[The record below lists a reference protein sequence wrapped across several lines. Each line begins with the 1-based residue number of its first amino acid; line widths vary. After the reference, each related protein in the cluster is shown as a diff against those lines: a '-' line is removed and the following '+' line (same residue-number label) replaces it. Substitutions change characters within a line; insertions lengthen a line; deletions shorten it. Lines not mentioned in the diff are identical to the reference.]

1 MTFSR
6 MKMVNVALC
15 GYGYWGQ
22 NLLRVFSQHAH
33 FKVVAVADMRVSQR
47 EVLAEKFPNLRL
59 YASAEEAI
67 SDPLVDAIL
76 IATPVASHY
85 PIAKFALEKG
95 RHVMVEKPMC
105 ATSDQVAEL
114 IALAEQNNL
123 TYLVDHTFLFHP
135 AVRKFKRYIDEGSFG
150 KISYYDSLRVNLG
163 LFQPDVNVLWDLAP
177 HDLSIIDY
185 LFGENPVHVEASGYS
200 HVNSDLP
207 DIAYVT
213 LHFPSGFVAHLNLSW
228 MSPVKVRR
236 ITLGGSKKMAVW
248 DDLDREEPI
257 RIYDSGITVQPQE
270 SRHIIIPN
278 YRIGDVHAP
287 RLENTES
294 LIGVANHF
302 YAVIRGKEK
311 PIMDGR
317 RGMRIVQTLERA
329 QKSLENNMRI
339 THEKMGF
346 HTDVNRFLLI

>member
-1 MTFSR
+1 
-6 MKMVNVALC
+6 MVNVALC

-22 NLLRVFSQHAH
+22 NLLRVFSQHTH
-33 FKVVAVADMRVSQR
+33 FKVVAVADMRASQR
-47 EVLAEKFPNLRL
+47 ETLSEKFPNLRL

-67 SDPLVDAIL
+67 NDPLVDAVL

-85 PIAKFALEKG
+85 PIAKLALEKG

-105 ATSDQVAEL
+105 ATSDQIAEL
-114 IALAEQNNL
+114 AALAKHNGL
-123 TYLVDHTFLFHP
+123 TYMVDHTFLFHP
-135 AVRKFKRYIDEGSFG
+135 AVRRFKRFIDEGGFG

-185 LFGENPVHVEASGYS
+185 LFGESPVHVEASGYS
-200 HVNSDLP
+200 HVNNDLP

-248 DDLDREEPI
+248 DDLDREEPM

-287 RLENTES
+287 RLENGES
-294 LIGVANHF
+294 LVGVANHF
-302 YAVIRGKEK
+302 YAVITGQEK
-311 PIMDGR
+311 SIMDGSC
-317 RGMRIVQTLERA
+317 GMRIVQTLERA

-339 THEKMGF
+339 THEKIVSHADINQFSM
-346 HTDVNRFLLI
+346 V